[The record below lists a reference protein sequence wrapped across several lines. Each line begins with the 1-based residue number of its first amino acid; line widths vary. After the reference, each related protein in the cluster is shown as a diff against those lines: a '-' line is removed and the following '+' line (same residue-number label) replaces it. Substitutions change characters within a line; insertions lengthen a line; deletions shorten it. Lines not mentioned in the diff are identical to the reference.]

1 MGIVKRQSIWN
12 LASGYLGVFFGA
24 MNGLILFP
32 WAFPE
37 NPEEMGLVR
46 WVISAS
52 LLLGAVC
59 HLGWPQTIV
68 TYFPRVNSAL
78 HARIINTGL
87 LASSICLLI
96 LFLVALSLGDS
107 LIIFFMK
114 DYFDPS
120 FWLVFPFA
128 AVYVVFEL
136 YSSQLI
142 HDQQVILPYWLKDTG
157 RKLLLTILL
166 MAFGLGVISSLD
178 IFLYLLMLG
187 YGCYA
192 LFIFVN
198 AKKIKISIP
207 EASMAWPKSEM
218 FGYSLV
224 MLLTVSAQM
233 SFGQL
238 DILMIGSFLGLAE
251 VAQYSIAFSFGIVV
265 AMPMKAMN
273 ASLRPIISKYVAQEN
288 WVELRHIGLRSL
300 STQWVVSSFL
310 FLIILSVSPWVFNI
324 LPAVY
329 QGGEPALFWV
339 AAAQLV
345 NVSTGPSGLVLVASK
360 KFKWELYANLVL
372 ILFALTAG
380 TFYIPNKGLEGAA
393 QIFFT
398 AIVLYNL
405 VKLIA
410 LYNLTGDFWLGIKFF
425 KSFIWLVTG
434 VFFHFMFWD
443 LLFFINID
451 YLFTNSVDGL
461 FYSIIEILVF
471 LIWTLFGVYIL
482 NLSPDLKFSINR
494 ILNWNKK

>member
-32 WAFPE
+32 WAFPQ

-52 LLLGAVC
+52 LLIGAVS

-68 TYFPRVNSAL
+68 TYFPRVSSAL
-78 HARIINTGL
+78 HTRIINTGL

-96 LFLVALSLGDS
+96 LFLVAISLGDS

-128 AVYVVFEL
+128 GIYIVFEL

-142 HDQQVILPYWLKDTG
+142 HNQQVVFPYWLKDIG
-157 RKLLLTILL
+157 KKLLLTILL
-166 MAFGLGVISSLD
+166 MAFGFGIISSID
-178 IFLYLLMLG
+178 TFLFLLMLG
-187 YGCYA
+187 YSCYA
-192 LFIFVN
+192 LFVFIA
-198 AKKIKISIP
+198 AKKIKISIL
-207 EASMAWPKSEM
+207 EANKVWPKREM
-218 FGYSLV
+218 FRYSLV

-238 DILMIGSFLGLAE
+238 DILMIGSFLGLAA

-273 ASLRPIISKYVAQEN
+273 ASLRPIISKYVAEGN
-288 WVELRHIGLRSL
+288 WEELRHIGMRSL

-310 FLIILSVSPWVFNI
+310 FLVILSVSPWIFNI
-324 LPAVY
+324 LPEAY
-329 QGGEPALFWV
+329 QGGQSALFWV

-345 NVSTGPSGLVLVASK
+345 NVSTGPSGLILVASK
-360 KFKWELYANLVL
+360 NFKWELYANLVL

-380 TFYIPNKGLEGAA
+380 ATYIPTKGVEGAA
-393 QIFFT
+393 IIFFT

-405 VKLIA
+405 VKLVA
-410 LYNLTGDFWLGIKFF
+410 LYRLTGDLWLGIKFL
-425 KSFIWLVTG
+425 KSFTWLVFG
-434 VFFHFMFWD
+434 VIFHFMFWD
-443 LLFFINID
+443 LLFFVNID
-451 YLFTNSVDGL
+451 QLFMNAINGS

-471 LIWTLFGVYIL
+471 LIWTFFGLYIL
-482 NLSPDLKFSINR
+482 NLSPDLKSSLNR

>member
-12 LASGYLGVFFGA
+12 LTSGYLGVFFGA

-32 WAFPE
+32 WAFPQ

-52 LLLGAVC
+52 LLLGALS

-78 HARIINTGL
+78 HRRIVNTGL
-87 LASSICLLI
+87 FASSVCLLI
-96 LFLVALSLGDS
+96 LFLVAILLGDS
-107 LIIFFMK
+107 LIVFFMK

-128 AVYVVFEL
+128 ATYIVFEL

-142 HDQQVILPYWLKDTG
+142 HYQKVIVPYWLKDTG

-166 MAFGLGVISSLD
+166 VTFGLGIISSLD
-178 IFLYLLMLG
+178 TFLYLLLLG

-192 LFIFVN
+192 LYIFIS
-198 AKKIKISIP
+198 AKKIKLSIL
-207 EASMAWPKSEM
+207 EANMIWPKSEM
-218 FGYSLV
+218 FRYSLV

-238 DILMIGSFLGLAE
+238 DILMIGSFLGLSA

-273 ASLRPIISKYVAQEN
+273 ASLRPIISKYVAEEN
-288 WVELRHIGLRSL
+288 WVELRHIGMRSL

-310 FLIILSVSPWVFNI
+310 FLVILSVSPWIFNI
-324 LPAVY
+324 LPAGY
-329 QGGEPALFWV
+329 QGGQSALFWV

-360 KFKWELYANLVL
+360 NFRWELYANIVL

-380 TFYIPNKGLEGAA
+380 AIYIPTKGVEGAA

-405 VKLIA
+405 VKLVA
-410 LYNLTGDFWLGIKFF
+410 LYRLTGDLWLGIKFL
-425 KSFIWLVTG
+425 KSLIWLVLG

-443 LLFFINID
+443 FLFFVNID
-451 YLFTNSVDGL
+451 HLFTNSFNGV
-461 FYSIIEILVF
+461 FYSIFEILVF
-471 LIWTLFGVYIL
+471 LIWTLFGLYIL
-482 NLSPDLKFSINR
+482 NLSPDLKSSINR
-494 ILNWNKK
+494 ILNRNKK